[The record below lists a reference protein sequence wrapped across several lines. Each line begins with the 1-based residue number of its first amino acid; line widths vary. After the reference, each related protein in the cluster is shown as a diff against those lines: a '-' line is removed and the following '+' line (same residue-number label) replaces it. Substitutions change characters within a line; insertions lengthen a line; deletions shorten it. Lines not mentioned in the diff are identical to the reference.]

1 MKMKTKNLMMMAAT
15 LLVAGCSQ
23 NEITEM
29 NPDAD
34 KAIGFGVY
42 TGVQT
47 KGTETTTIT
56 LQGGGVGFGVVA
68 LDAGKTAVYMDER
81 QVTYSSGSWTYTPAA
96 FWPADGTALNFYS
109 FAPYGGA
116 GITKTSF
123 ASTHPTIGFAIQ
135 DDWNAMVD
143 LVAAKKE
150 NVSSGTVSLQFRHV
164 LTRVAFTA
172 KTSVALAA
180 GTTVAVTGLE
190 FLGNT
195 NNRGSCFYES
205 ANYNI
210 LDDSW
215 SGMSLIPK
223 AENYVVLTGAN
234 INVTNTPVSLLDGNY
249 LYCIPVYTLGAN
261 QIKVKLTYTITSNGV
276 PSTKTETV
284 SIPVGHFVQGT
295 SYTYAFTITMNS
307 ISFTVSEVSG
317 WGTDGSHDLQ

>member
-1 MKMKTKNLMMMAAT
+1 MKTKNLMMMAAT

-47 KGTETTTIT
+47 KGTETTTTT
-56 LQGGGVGFGVVA
+56 LQGNGVGFGVVA

-96 FWPADGTALNFYS
+96 FWPADGSALNFYS
-109 FAPYGGA
+109 FAPYNGA

-150 NVSSGTVSLQFRHV
+150 NVSSGTQVSLQFQHV

-190 FLGNT
+190 FLGN
-195 NNRGSCFYES
+195 NINSGSCFYES
-205 ANYNI
+205 GDYSI
-210 LDDSW
+210 LNDSW
-215 SGMSLIPK
+215 SNTTAKTG
-223 AENYVVLTGAN
+223 NYAVALAGGSV
-234 INVTNTPVSLLDGNY
+234 NVTAADVSLLGTDKY
-249 LYCIPVYTLGAN
+249 LYCIPVTGLGDGK
-261 QIKVKLTYTITSNGV
+261 IKVKLTYTITSNGV

-284 SIPVGHFVQGT
+284 SIPVGHFVKGT
-295 SYTYAFTITMNS
+295 AYTYAFTITMNS
-307 ISFTVSEVSG
+307 ISFTVTDVSG
-317 WGTDGSHDLQ
+317 WGNGGSHDL